1 MPRQNGFS
9 IKQNTPEADR
19 LEHRVHDQL
28 KQIWDPAADATVAK
42 YLTAMVA
49 KGYDRRKIFSQLKPI
64 LDDSIT
70 VQLLDW
76 LYKHLRLH
84 GNEYQSTEVPASSKP
99 ASKPP
104 PSSQQIVLT
113 EEVEL
118 RLEDLEAQQ
127 LEGSDLEDDAEDVD
141 TRGVSA
147 NAGAEGPGPSNHIGQ
162 AQQCQQENRGSGGA
176 HSEGPTRQAVQ
187 VTNAPHA
194 PEQNGAQAIGKV
206 ERRHREPIPV
216 PNFSEHSWAKASR
229 GVGDANPYSEQAP
242 AAHNEA
248 TAGAAP
254 QPAAVPEHLPP
265 PREEK
270 LSQQQ
275 QALATAADRRRL
287 KSSVVLDW
295 ESWHKQRQPAEEQ
308 RAAKPSAQQGKSAGP
323 ERAPILPRAQQEGQE
338 PAAQQLTSHQ
348 EREGGPDRERDRS
361 SGPSR
366 RKEPHDAE
374 PERSGSRYRDG
385 DGDAEG
391 QRRGYELEAAGRP
404 RRRGADL
411 VHRSRSRSRSPR
423 GRRQGRAPLV
433 TANLLRNALREV
445 DGLAS
450 GSGARGSKLSV
461 FERLGVSGGA
471 VDVAAPRTSAL
482 QRLGGSEKAEV
493 MDTTGSGRKRGPE
506 DDVDA
511 DKEAL
516 GSPTKVARGTV
527 AHRPS
532 TAPRSNSAPDGV
544 QPTKTGA
551 GAISKQRLEHAP
563 MQAPAGPGTARQSSQ
578 KRDLE
583 VRVVAGGP
591 NSSEGGPAGKTP
603 SVRTAADAE
612 VAGDLKASELEAL
625 RQQLLAMQ
633 EKIAR
638 IEEAAKDQPPQLQS
652 QSQPLPQP
660 QVQVVQ
666 QGQSQLERQLQ
677 SQPQL
682 QPQLQPAASSRPQ
695 PQLQVRPQP
704 LPISQSQSALM
715 QPQPATAVNVVQP
728 HQHVPIAAR
737 LQPPRLPAPPAAAMG
752 VRPTGGMAASSGA
765 GAGSATS
772 ILPTSMTDVVIEGG
786 SGSPPRRPASQL
798 PEPAPKADPQRI
810 AAAKLDADLR
820 SVVVENVH
828 FLANPEVLAA
838 HFSVAGPVKNVTI
851 VHDKISGRPTGMA
864 VVEMATEQGTQA
876 AAGLSGSLLMDLP
889 IIVTLKAVLMLQG
902 INLPAPRPPVG
913 AGPAHVPGGR
923 LNPAAAPFVP
933 ALAALTPAGV
943 GPGRGSAGVVR
954 PPSGAAGGW
963 QPWPKLGAGGRG
975 RGSNVWVR
983 DGARPTNAISSN
995 VTERS

>member
-19 LEHRVHDQL
+19 LERRVHDQL

-64 LDDSIT
+64 LDESIT

-84 GNEYQSTEVPASSKP
+84 GNEYQSTELPASSKP
-99 ASKPP
+99 APKPP
-104 PSSQQIVLT
+104 PSFPQVVPT

-141 TRGVSA
+141 TAGVSA
-147 NAGAEGPGPSNHIGQ
+147 NPNAEGCGQSNRIGQ
-162 AQQCQQENRGSGGA
+162 AQQCQQENRGTGQ
-176 HSEGPTRQAVQ
+176 EGPARQALQ
-187 VTNAPHA
+187 AANAPCA
-194 PEQNGAQAIGKV
+194 PEQNGAQAIAKV

-229 GVGDANPYSEQAP
+229 TVGDVYPSSEQLA
-242 AAHNEA
+242 AAHDET
-248 TAGAAP
+248 TAGPAP
-254 QPAAVPEHLPP
+254 QPAAVPEPLPP
-265 PREEK
+265 PREDK

-275 QALATAADRRRL
+275 QPPATAADRRRL

-308 RAAKPSAQQGKSAGP
+308 RAAKSLAQQGKFAGP
-323 ERAPILPRAQQEGQE
+323 ERAPILPRGPQEGQE
-338 PAAQQLTSHQ
+338 QTAKQLTSHQ
-348 EREGGPDRERDRS
+348 EREGGPDRERERG

-374 PERSGSRYRDG
+374 LGRSGLRLRDG
-385 DGDAEG
+385 DGDVAG
-391 QRRGYELEAAGRP
+391 QRRGYELESVGRP
-404 RRRGADL
+404 RRRGGDL
-411 VHRSRSRSRSPR
+411 VHRSRSRSRSRSPR

-433 TANLLRNALREV
+433 TANLLRNALRDV

-450 GSGARGSKLSV
+450 GSGARGSKPSV

-471 VDVAAPRTSAL
+471 VEMTAPRTSAL
-482 QRLGGSEKAEV
+482 QRLAGPEKAEV
-493 MDTTGSGRKRGPE
+493 TDTTGSGRKRGPE
-506 DDVDA
+506 DKVDA

-532 TAPRSNSAPDGV
+532 TAPRSNSAPGGV
-544 QPTKTGA
+544 QPTKA
-551 GAISKQRLEHAP
+551 GLEHAP
-563 MQAPAGPGTARQSSQ
+563 MPAPTGPGTARHSSQ
-578 KRDLE
+578 TRDSE
-583 VRVVAGGP
+583 VVAGGP
-591 NSSEGGPAGKTP
+591 ISSEGGPAGKTP
-603 SVRTAADAE
+603 SVPTAADAE

-638 IEEAAKDQPPQLQS
+638 MEAAKEQ
-652 QSQPLPQP
+652 LPQP
-660 QVQVVQ
+660 QSHPQSQPWPQPLAQVAQ

-695 PQLQVRPQP
+695 PQLQGRPQP
-704 LPISQSQSALM
+704 LPISQSQSAPM
-715 QPQPATAVNVVQP
+715 QLQPATVVNVVQP
-728 HQHVPIAAR
+728 HHHVPIAAR
-737 LQPPRLPAPPAAAMG
+737 LQPPRAPAPPAVAMG
-752 VRPTGGMAASSGA
+752 VRPEGGMAASSGA
-765 GAGSATS
+765 GAGSAAT

-786 SGSPPRRPASQL
+786 SGSPPRRPASQP
-798 PEPAPKADPQRI
+798 PEPALKADQQRL

-820 SVVVENVH
+820 SVVVQNVH
-828 FLANPEVLAA
+828 FLANSEVLAA
-838 HFSVAGPVKNVTI
+838 HFSVAGPVKNVAI
-851 VHDKISGRPTGMA
+851 VHDKVTGRPTGMA

-876 AAGLSGSLLMDLP
+876 AAALSGSLLMDLP

-902 INLPAPRPPVG
+902 INLAGIEGAAPRPPVG
-913 AGPAHVPGGR
+913 AGPAHVLGAR
-923 LNPAAAPFVP
+923 LNPAA
-933 ALAALTPAGV
+933 
-943 GPGRGSAGVVR
+943 
-954 PPSGAAGGW
+954 
-963 QPWPKLGAGGRG
+963 
-975 RGSNVWVR
+975 
-983 DGARPTNAISSN
+983 
-995 VTERS
+995 